1 MYSLDHEALLHAA
14 HVQNPFCPEEILAL
28 HAKQN
33 RQPAGDGIAVKRGV
47 LLVMFVLFF
56 VVSSVELF
64 VEGDAVGAFVVLG
77 VDAEEGLVALPSE
90 AAAVGRERAGVE
102 DPALYRG
109 RVVTGSHPAA
119 LAPQHPFLV
128 AVLETAQAPPRV
140 LVAPAEPR
148 QNHAGPVR
156 MAVHLVAP
164 AHGDARADHVIES
177 FTE

>member
-1 MYSLDHEALLHAA
+1 MHSLDHEALLHAA

-102 DPALYRG
+102 DLTLYRG

-119 LAPQHPFLV
+119 LAPWPHSIHFLWPYSKRRW
-128 AVLETAQAPPRV
+128 LRRGCWSTRPSRDKTTQA
-140 LVAPAEPR
+140 L
-148 QNHAGPVR
+148 
-156 MAVHLVAP
+156 
-164 AHGDARADHVIES
+164 
-177 FTE
+177 